1 MQKENHLLR
10 MRRSGW
16 FDIMMLFLAFAL
28 VLGVL
33 GLVGVISYH
42 NAMGRVTADMTEYEI
57 THSLSALARA
67 RSTYLTAAAV
77 CLWGFCVCA
86 LFRPWSR
93 PIRAARWPCAA
104 PCGRCSISRRRSLPW

>member
-1 MQKENHLLR
+1 
-10 MRRSGW
+10 
-16 FDIMMLFLAFAL
+16 MMLFLAFAL

-42 NAMGRVTADMTEYEI
+42 NAMGRVTEDMTEYEI

-77 CLWGFCVCA
+77 CLGVAAVGLLCLRFISPLV
-86 LFRPWSR
+86 R

-104 PCGRCSISRRRSLPW
+104 PCGRCSISRRRSLRW

>member
-57 THSLSALARA
+57 THAPEARILRRRPSAWALRP
-67 RSTYLTAAAV
+67 
-77 CLWGFCVCA
+77 WGFCVCA
-86 LFRPWSR
+86 LFRP
-93 PIRAARWPCAA
+93 
-104 PCGRCSISRRRSLPW
+104 